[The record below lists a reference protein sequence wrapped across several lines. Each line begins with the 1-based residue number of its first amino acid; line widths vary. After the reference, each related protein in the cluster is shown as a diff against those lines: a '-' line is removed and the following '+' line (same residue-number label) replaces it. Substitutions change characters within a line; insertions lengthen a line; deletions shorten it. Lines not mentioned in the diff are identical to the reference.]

1 MSWIP
6 NDQVD
11 LNTANPPTTILG
23 ALDAITTQLRLMT
36 GGSSWLQPPATTLGV
51 APSGQTMFSVL
62 NDEAGD
68 QVGFIGD
75 ICSAFQ
81 ANFPIQV
88 SAIGAFNNNGQ
99 ATGTLTLQLSQG
111 TSNPVEVDPI
121 IAATF
126 TFGESTNQIS
136 GGYEY
141 VSLPE
146 PITLGVGTY
155 LVCAAGFTASDPAG
169 NTAHGFDA
177 GDIVQNT
184 VNGAIT
190 FTGSFYSNAGEAPI
204 SDPGALFAAASLV
217 FQVL

>member
-1 MSWIP
+1 MTWTP
-6 NDQVD
+6 NDQAQI
-11 LNTANPPTTILG
+11 NTANPPSTILG
-23 ALDAITTQLRLMT
+23 AIDAIATQIRLMT
-36 GGSSWLQPPATTLGV
+36 GGTNWLEAPASTLGV

-121 IAATF
+121 IDTTL
-126 TFGESTNQIS
+126 TFGEGTNQIS

-155 LVCAAGFTASDPAG
+155 LVCGSGFGPADPDGNTNAGFAPGDLMQ
-169 NTAHGFDA
+169 NTA
-177 GDIVQNT
+177 
-184 VNGAIT
+184 NGAIT
-190 FTGSFYSNAGEAPI
+190 YAGSYYSNPGQDPVSAP
-204 SDPGALFAAASLV
+204 GTLFAAASLQFEV
-217 FQVL
+217 T